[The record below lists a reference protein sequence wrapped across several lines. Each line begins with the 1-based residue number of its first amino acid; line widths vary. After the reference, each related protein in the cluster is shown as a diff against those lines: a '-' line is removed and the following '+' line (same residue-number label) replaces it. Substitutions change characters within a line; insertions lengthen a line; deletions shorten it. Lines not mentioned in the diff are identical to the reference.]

1 VTKTKEEQLNQRLGK
16 SISRRRKAAGFT
28 QEEVAE
34 RLEIGKEA
42 FSRIER
48 GIAAASVY
56 KLFELADMFQCGVE
70 AFVIE
75 GSRRSTEQVELIDR
89 FMSGMSA
96 TDRQIIVQIV
106 ERLGRR
112 FRLDAKRDRTE
123 EEGPGYLV

>member
-1 VTKTKEEQLNQRLGK
+1 MTKSKEELLNQRLGK
-16 SISRRRKAAGFT
+16 TISRRRKAAGFT

-34 RLEIGKEA
+34 HLDIGKEA

-48 GIAAASVY
+48 GIAGASVY

-112 FRLDAKRDRTE
+112 FRLDAKKDRTE